1 MAAQEATVRV
11 RSASEPVADEG
22 EDFLFY
28 ITRDRRT
35 FTRVKAG
42 VSLSWGQT
50 WDAVRGFVWTLSDT
64 GGEQDVSS
72 AEDVKTIFS
81 VSSKELFPIHDAWPV
96 TFHANTKALSALW
109 EEAWTRGWYKMFCDY
124 TVRCIEFADGS
135 LINQEMRQV
144 NFQSRLLAAVASSTG
159 QSSGSE

>member
-1 MAAQEATVRV
+1 MATQEATVRTT
-11 RSASEPVADEG
+11 SASEPVADEG

-28 ITRDRRT
+28 ITRDRRS

-42 VSLSWGQT
+42 RSLSWGQT
-50 WDAVRGFVWTLSDT
+50 WDAVRGFVWTLWDT
-64 GGEQDVSS
+64 GGEQDLSL
-72 AEDVKTIFS
+72 AEDAVAIFT
-81 VSSKELFPIHDAWPV
+81 VSSKEIFPLHDAWPV
-96 TFHANTKALSALW
+96 AFHANTKALSDLW

-135 LINQEMRQV
+135 LINQEMRRV
-144 NFQSRLLAAVASSTG
+144 DFHRRLQAAVASSTG